1 MTSPT
6 PGPLLAVDTTE
17 RELSVA
23 LQTGEGVV
31 AITSAPR
38 KPHDETLHAA
48 ADRVLARSGL
58 SVKNISAVAVASGP
72 GAFTGIRIGM
82 AYAAVLA
89 LELRI
94 PALAV
99 SRLEALAFAA
109 SGGKILAAIDGFRG
123 EIFCQLFDKKAALP
137 RPRGAP
143 LWLRPEHWPGFKSAA
158 LSCGFVLRAG
168 KPGARELLAPAASLL
183 ARRRSPPFEPLYLK
197 PANYEISR
205 R

>member
-1 MTSPT
+1 MTSRK

-23 LQTGEGVV
+23 LQTGDGIV
-31 AITSAPR
+31 AIRRAPR
-38 KPHDETLHAA
+38 KPHDETIHAA
-48 ADRVLARSGL
+48 ADHVLARAGI
-58 SVKNISAVAVASGP
+58 SVKDISSVAVASGP
-72 GAFTGIRIGM
+72 GTFTGIRVGM
-82 AYAAVLA
+82 AYAAMLA

-123 EIFCQLFDKKAALP
+123 ETFCQLFERKNTLP
-137 RPRGAP
+137 RPRGNP
-143 LWLRPEHWPGFKSAA
+143 LWLRPEQWTDFKSAA
-158 LSCGFVLRAG
+158 LSRGFVLSAG

-183 ARRRSPPFEPLYLK
+183 FRRRSPPFEPLYLK